1 MAFDKKQYDE
11 STIGSAEELDTY
23 GVWVKS
29 GPQDLAD
36 GLAGAASFDAGL
48 DPEFDAD
55 FEAGAIPFEDDFDDN
70 FGNLGVVG
78 LGLTDELDDDFDD
91 TIAARFDQ
99 DTEEPPTPLLMKI
112 ADEITSIRS
121 ELNTLKREFADIRAE
136 GAPDLESEPPQGGFF
151 NEDDDEAV
159 ALTGDE
165 MNNFLTSADFSDE
178 EGLGEDPQRS
188 ADEAALKE
196 LAEQQEEEIAPLE
209 QEEETPPEG
218 ALPDEDFD
226 APSFDGLSFDES
238 PVVEDEAVPD
248 LAEDDL
254 VALEPLEPIEESD
267 ELRDL
272 RLEGAVPQ
280 TSAPEDLAYLESD
293 PLAEAITEETEETEE
308 TVTEETLAEE
318 PVLDEPAAA
327 EEELSLD
334 TGADDGAD
342 LIFEDS
348 SFELTLD
355 DLPAGEEPV
364 EEPAA
369 EPALEE
375 TELSLDSETA
385 ESAEPALDETELSLD
400 DETTESAELTF
411 DETELSLDDE
421 PAESAELTLDATELS
436 LDDEPAES
444 AELTLD
450 ATELSLDDEPAESA
464 ELTLDATELSLD
476 DEPAES
482 AEPALDETELSLDA
496 EPVAEPSPDDAD
508 ISFDSDSLELSE
520 AVLDDTDFSF
530 DADTEPAVEEPN
542 VDEPN
547 LEEITEEQAFD
558 VESLDLSAD
567 NIVEPPLEEPA
578 PGDISLD
585 MDDFA
590 PADLEADDSHT
601 GIIDDSLAQVIPEGF
616 EVNAAEAD
624 VSPDDELEA
633 FAEEELAA
641 KTESGAGG
649 ELGIPSGLETEL
661 KKVLSYMDHLLESLP
676 EDKIEEFAKSEYFD
690 TYKKIFKELGLV

>member
-29 GPQDLAD
+29 GPQDLTEGMAE
-36 GLAGAASFDAGL
+36 AASFDAGL
-48 DPEFDAD
+48 DAEFDTD
-55 FEAGAIPFEDDFDDN
+55 FDAGAIPFEDDFDDN

-78 LGLTDELDDDFDD
+78 LGLTDELDDNFDD

-136 GAPDLESEPPQGGFF
+136 GAPDLESESPQGGFF
-151 NEDDDEAV
+151 NEDDEETV

-196 LAEQQEEEIAPLE
+196 LAEQQEEEEIAPLE
-209 QEEETPPEG
+209 LEEETPPEE
-218 ALPDEDFD
+218 APPDEDFD
-226 APSFDGLSFDES
+226 TPSFDGLSFDEE
-238 PVVEDEAVPD
+238 PVAEDAAAPD
-248 LAEDDL
+248 LVEEDL

-280 TSAPEDLAYLESD
+280 TSAPEDIAYLESD
-293 PLAEAITEETEETEE
+293 PMAEAIAEEPEEPEETEEPEE
-308 TVTEETLAEE
+308 AVTEETLAE
-318 PVLDEPAAA
+318 EPAAA

-334 TGADDGAD
+334 TGAD
-342 LIFEDS
+342 LIFDDS

-355 DLPAGEEPV
+355 DIPAGEEPAV
-364 EEPAA
+364 EAAA
-369 EPALEE
+369 E
-375 TELSLDSETA
+375 

-400 DETTESAELTF
+400 SETAETAELTL
-411 DETELSLDDE
+411 DDTELSLDSE
-421 PAESAELTLDATELS
+421 TAETAELTLDATELS
-436 LDDEPAES
+436 LDDEPAE
-444 AELTLD
+444 T
-450 ATELSLDDEPAESA
+450 
-464 ELTLDATELSLD
+464 
-476 DEPAES
+476 

-496 EPVAEPSPDDAD
+496 EPAESAEPASDDAD

-530 DADTEPAVEEPN
+530 DTESPATAEAEVSEP
-542 VDEPN
+542 EIAE
-547 LEEITEEQAFD
+547 EEITEEQAFD
-558 VESLDLSAD
+558 AEALDLSAD

-590 PADLEADDSHT
+590 TADLETDDSHT

-641 KTESGAGG
+641 KTESVSPG